1 MKHRQSPA
9 QMLTAELEEELRT
22 TIQLLRS
29 AYDRFN
35 FTDDPELTEACIY
48 EIKALKSRYSYL
60 VRRLKE
66 QQDGSCAAA
75 AAKGGPVC
83 PS

>member
-1 MKHRQSPA
+1 
-9 QMLTAELEEELRT
+9 MLYAELEEELRT
-22 TIQLLRS
+22 TNQLLQS

-35 FTDDPELTEACIY
+35 FADDPALTEACIY

-60 VRRLKE
+60 IRRLKE

>member
-1 MKHRQSPA
+1 MKHRQNPA
-9 QMLTAELEEELRT
+9 QMLTAELEAELRAT
-22 TIQLLRS
+22 NQLLQL

-35 FTDDPELTEACIY
+35 FADDPELTEACIY

-60 VRRLKE
+60 IRRLKE
-66 QQDGSCAAA
+66 QQSGSCAAA
-75 AAKGGPVC
+75 AVKGGPVC